1 MKTAAILIAAVL
13 ALSLTGCA
21 SAIPGSED
29 VRITKNAN
37 DIKGCKVIAQVY
49 ATKKMIR
56 NVALINDGDTAL
68 LLSGWLTGT
77 MDGGGQAV
85 LYNCRGTNNRQPVPV
100 IQVK

>member
-1 MKTAAILIAAVL
+1 MKKSLVLIAAF
-13 ALSLTGCA
+13 LTLGCA
-21 SAIPGSED
+21 TAIPGSED

-100 IQVK
+100 QVR